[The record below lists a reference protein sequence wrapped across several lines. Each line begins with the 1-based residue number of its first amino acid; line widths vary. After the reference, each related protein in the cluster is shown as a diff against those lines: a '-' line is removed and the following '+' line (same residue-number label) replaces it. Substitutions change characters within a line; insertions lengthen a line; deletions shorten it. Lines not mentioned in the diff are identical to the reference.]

1 MKNEVAGYLLHRGGC
16 IESAY
21 GYGSFYNYIFSED
34 GVYISAE
41 NEFLSACIPAVNCQ
55 IRGLTKTEPRVELRK
70 GKIPGVFFEL
80 TLNAALAK
88 KEKEVYFAITWQ
100 DKYHLF
106 MTGQDGSSGRVDY
119 KTLDQTIMGLHTH
132 PTFAARFSGD
142 DDRDEQGFRLDAVI
156 GRLDRIPEVSL
167 RVGVYGYF
175 WPLSWTQVFDGTLNG
190 VRDSNPDMKE
200 VCIELSAG
208 RAL

>member
-1 MKNEVAGYLLHRGGC
+1 MKESVAGYLTHRDGC
-16 IESAY
+16 IGTDY
-21 GYGSFYNYIFSED
+21 GHGLFYDYILSGN
-34 GVYISAE
+34 GVFISAT
-41 NEFLSACIPAVNCQ
+41 NEFLSACIPIAQCQ
-55 IRGLTKTEPRVELRK
+55 IRGLTPTEPRVELRH
-70 GKIPGVFFEL
+70 GKIPGVFFDL
-80 TLNAALAK
+80 ALNAALARRDR
-88 KEKEVYFAITWQ
+88 EIYFAITWQ
-100 DKYHLF
+100 DRYRLFLTSQEGNAAHVEYH
-106 MTGQDGSSGRVDY
+106 
-119 KTLDQTIMGLHTH
+119 TLDGTVMGLHTH
-132 PTFAARFSGD
+132 PTFAASFSGG
-142 DDRDEQGFRLDAVI
+142 DDRDEQGFRLEAVI